1 MPAHLMYTQIAGMTV
16 VAYLVKL
23 IPNVEGFVILLTQ
36 TITVLYMIYYILMFT
51 AFLRLRYDQPNR
63 PRSFKV
69 PGGKFGAWLV
79 AGLGLIPSA
88 FAIVLAIYSPAQVK
102 SEVGSPTVYIS
113 VILALVAVVLI
124 VCFSLYQLSK
134 KHTDW
139 VNPNNKFAP
148 FTWKKDLRNL
158 ERLYQKSQQLLCLK
172 IKTNGYANQASL

>member
-63 PRSFKV
+63 PRSLKV

-88 FAIVLAIYSPAQVK
+88 FAIVLAIYSPAQAK
-102 SEVGSPTVYIS
+102 S
-113 VILALVAVVLI
+113 
-124 VCFSLYQLSK
+124 
-134 KHTDW
+134 
-139 VNPNNKFAP
+139 
-148 FTWKKDLRNL
+148 
-158 ERLYQKSQQLLCLK
+158 
-172 IKTNGYANQASL
+172 